1 MEALMKISWIKY
13 ANDAKNFSLPEKL
26 GFDVFKLQELE
37 QTDKK
42 IEELVKKQYDT
53 IIVSNDVAS
62 FSENIIKKYSKNEEI
77 NIIISARK
85 E

>member
-1 MEALMKISWIKY
+1 MKISWIKY
-13 ANDAKNFSLPEKL
+13 ANDAKSFSLPEKL
-26 GFDVFKLQELE
+26 GFDVFKLQDLE

-42 IEELVKKQYDT
+42 IEELVKQYDT

>member
-1 MEALMKISWIKY
+1 MKISCIKY
-13 ANDAKNFSLPEKL
+13 ANDAKSFSLPEKL
-26 GFDVFKLQELE
+26 GFDVFKLQDLE

>member
-1 MEALMKISWIKY
+1 MKISWIKY
-13 ANDAKNFSLPEKL
+13 ANDAKCFLLPEKL
-26 GFDVFKLQELE
+26 GFDVFKLQDLE

>member
-1 MEALMKISWIKY
+1 MKISWIKY
-13 ANDAKNFSLPEKL
+13 ANDTKSFSLP
-26 GFDVFKLQELE
+26 DVFKLQDLE

-62 FSENIIKKYSKNEEI
+62 FSENIIKKYSQNEEI

>member
-1 MEALMKISWIKY
+1 MKISWIKY
-13 ANDAKNFSLPEKL
+13 ANDAKSFSLPEKL
-26 GFDVFKLQELE
+26 GFDVFKLQDL
-37 QTDKK
+37 
-42 IEELVKKQYDT
+42 EELVKKQYDT

>member
-1 MEALMKISWIKY
+1 MKISWIKY
-13 ANDAKNFSLPEKL
+13 ANDAKSFSLPEKL
-26 GFDVFKLQELE
+26 GFDVFKLQ

>member
-1 MEALMKISWIKY
+1 MKISRIKY
-13 ANDAKNFSLPEKL
+13 ANDAKSFSLPEKL
-26 GFDVFKLQELE
+26 GFDVFKLQDLE

-42 IEELVKKQYDT
+42 TEELVKKQYDT

>member
-1 MEALMKISWIKY
+1 MKISWIKY
-13 ANDAKNFSLPEKL
+13 ANDAKSFSFPEKL
-26 GFDVFKLQELE
+26 GFDVFKLQDLE

>member
-1 MEALMKISWIKY
+1 MKISWIKY
-13 ANDAKNFSLPEKL
+13 ANDAKSFLLPEKL
-26 GFDVFKLQELE
+26 GFDVFKLQDLE

>member
-1 MEALMKISWIKY
+1 MKIPWIKY
-13 ANDAKNFSLPEKL
+13 ANDTKSFSLPEKL
-26 GFDVFKLQELE
+26 GFDVFKLQDLE

-62 FSENIIKKYSKNEEI
+62 FSENIIKKYSQNEEI

>member
-1 MEALMKISWIKY
+1 MLYGGSYENLLGLNMRMMLKFFIAWKIR
-13 ANDAKNFSLPEKL
+13 FLR
-26 GFDVFKLQELE
+26 VFKLQDLE

-62 FSENIIKKYSKNEEI
+62 FSENIIKKYSKMKKLI
-77 NIIISARK
+77 
-85 E
+85 

>member
-1 MEALMKISWIKY
+1 MKISWIEY
-13 ANDAKNFSLPEKL
+13 ANDAKSFSLPEKL
-26 GFDVFKLQELE
+26 GFDVFKIQDLE

>member
-1 MEALMKISWIKY
+1 MKISWIKY
-13 ANDAKNFSLPEKL
+13 VNDVKSFSLPEKL
-26 GFDVFKLQELE
+26 GFDVFKLQDLE

-42 IEELVKKQYDT
+42 IEELVRNQYDT

-62 FSENIIKKYSKNEEI
+62 FSESIIKKYSKNEEI
-77 NIIISARK
+77 NIIISSRK

>member
-1 MEALMKISWIKY
+1 MKISWIKY
-13 ANDAKNFSLPEKL
+13 ANDAKSFSLPEKL
-26 GFDVFKLQELE
+26 GFDVFKLQDLE

-62 FSENIIKKYSKNEEI
+62 FSENIIKKYSKNEEL

>member
-1 MEALMKISWIKY
+1 MKISLIKY
-13 ANDAKNFSLPEKL
+13 ANDAKSFSLPEKL
-26 GFDVFKLQELE
+26 GFDVFKLQDLE

>member
-13 ANDAKNFSLPEKL
+13 ANDAKRFSLPEKL
-26 GFDVFKLQELE
+26 GFDVFKLQDLE